1 MRPIDA
7 DNLCKH
13 GYDIANNEIGEV
25 VVFCEIFGE
34 WRNVTLGDCM
44 GNCESE
50 ELREDDEQA

>member
-7 DNLCKH
+7 DIRCKH

-34 WRNVTLGDCM
+34 WRNVTLGDCI

-50 ELREDDEQA
+50 EYEKCD